1 MLPHKIVTLP
11 NATERQAFVKD
22 YAAQFHFTPCFH
34 YDINGS
40 QMSPQERQQAVIEP
54 DILTVGEVGCA
65 LSHLQIYREMVA
77 QDIPYLLILEDD
89 VTLTPEFIDH
99 LPMFERFIRK
109 HMCGKAAVLHLYR
122 QRQFIR
128 PIERWD
134 NHITVYSTQ
143 YALGSPAYIIT
154 KEAAQAVL
162 QIQTPI
168 RWEIDAWKF
177 YYYLGA
183 AKLYSTNTSWITLPD
198 QFQSTIDSIGAR
210 KYTPELK
217 SQRRMRF
224 YKTMWND
231 TKRWQHIFF
240 FSFCTLRKP
249 FLKINAKFNPAP
261 QK

>member
-34 YDINGS
+34 YGINVS
-40 QMSPQERQQAVIEP
+40 QMSPQERQQAMIEP
-54 DILTVGEVGCA
+54 DILTVGEVDCA
-65 LSHLQIYREMVA
+65 LSHLQIYREMVE
-77 QDIPYLLILEDD
+77 QDIPYLLILEDA
-89 VTLTPEFIDH
+89 VALTPEFFDY
-99 LPMFERFIRK
+99 LPMFEHFIHK

-143 YALGSPAYIIT
+143 YALGAPAYIIT
-154 KEAAQAVL
+154 KAAAQAIL
-162 QIQTPI
+162 QIQTPLH
-168 RWEIDAWKF
+168 WEIDIWRY

-183 AKLYSTNTSWITLPD
+183 VKLYSTNTSWITLPD
-198 QFQSTIDSIGAR
+198 QFDSTIDSMGAR

-224 YKTMWND
+224 YKTMWSD
-231 TKRWQHIFF
+231 TQRWQHIFF

-249 FLKINAKFNPAP
+249 FLKINAKFNPPP

>member
-34 YDINGS
+34 YGINGS

-65 LSHLQIYREMVA
+65 LSHLQIYREMVE

-89 VTLTPEFIDH
+89 VALTPEFFDY
-99 LPMFERFIRK
+99 LPMFEHFIHK
-109 HMCGKAAVLHLYR
+109 HMCGKAAVLHLHR
-122 QRQFIR
+122 QHEFIR
-128 PIERWD
+128 LIERW
-134 NHITVYSTQ
+134 NNRITVHSTQ
-143 YALGSPAYIIT
+143 YALGAPAYIIT

-162 QIQTPI
+162 QIQTPL
-168 RWEIDAWKF
+168 RWVNDFWKF
-177 YYYLGA
+177 YYYLGIL
-183 AKLYSTNTSWITLPD
+183 KLYSTNTSWITFPD
-198 QFQSTIDSIGAR
+198 QFDSTIDSMGAR

-231 TKRWQHIFF
+231 TKRWKNIFF
-240 FSFCTLRKP
+240 FLFCFLRKA
-249 FLKINAKFNPAP
+249 FLRIYTDFNPAP

>member
-22 YAAQFHFTPCFH
+22 YAAQFNFTPCFH
-34 YDINGS
+34 YGVNGY
-40 QMSPQERQQAVIEP
+40 QMSPQEMQQAVIAP
-54 DILTVGEVGCA
+54 DILSAGEVGCA
-65 LSHLQIYREMVA
+65 LSHLQIYREMVE

-89 VTLTPEFIDH
+89 VALTPEFIDH
-99 LPMFERFIRK
+99 LSMFERFIHN
-109 HMCGKAAVLHLYR
+109 HMRGKAAVLHLYR

-134 NHITVYSTQ
+134 NQITVYSTQ
-143 YALGSPAYIIT
+143 YALGTPAYIIT

-162 QIQTPI
+162 QIQTPL

-183 AKLYSTNTSWITLPD
+183 VKLYSTNTSWITFPD
-198 QFQSTIDSIGAR
+198 QFNSTIDTMGAR
-210 KYTPELK
+210 KNTAGR
-217 SQRRMRF
+217 SAQRRIRF

-231 TKRWQHIFF
+231 TKKWQNMFF
-240 FSFCTLRKP
+240 FLFCTLRKP
-249 FLKINAKFNPAP
+249 FLKINTKLSPSP